1 MQSWGGLANWLETF
15 LFLAWIV
22 GSSSVSPLQ
31 SPKLQD
37 MSPKNSY
44 RENLGQGRISKIGM
58 GRYAG
63 HHGNLNSQSKSF
75 SRNSQASNFETNRYS
90 VHVRILVEVRIGGN
104 IERPASLPRSLDL
117 EISLLVL
124 IFDVVHLCLVWRVA
138 FHETPAEKIKNWF
151 EFLPAAAKLRRRYS
165 NCLFHLNLINLVKP
179 TSFWRLW

>member
-1 MQSWGGLANWLETF
+1 M
-15 LFLAWIV
+15 

-138 FHETPAEKIKNWF
+138 FHETPAEKIKNCGQF
-151 EFLPAAAKLRRRYS
+151 IGRPQTFVELQLRFKLHFLSVTRSGPKIPAAGKLEGEIS
-165 NCLFHLNLINLVKP
+165 
-179 TSFWRLW
+179 WGLWLHYTGP